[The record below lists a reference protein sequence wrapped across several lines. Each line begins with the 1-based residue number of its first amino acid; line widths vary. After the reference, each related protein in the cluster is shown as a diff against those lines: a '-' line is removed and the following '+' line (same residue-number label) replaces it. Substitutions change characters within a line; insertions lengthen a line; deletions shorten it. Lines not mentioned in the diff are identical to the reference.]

1 MANLIGHHSEN
12 MFWQVQ
18 ETPTTISDVMQLYQ
32 AVIEDEE
39 VEENLVRVQKC
50 FKSNNESASKN
61 E

>member
-1 MANLIGHHSEN
+1 